1 MSPWDPVAAAVGE
14 AGLRAL
20 RAGPEPDAAT
30 ARLTALFEAVPGLAG
45 NADLIDVVV
54 AICGASR
61 VLPTIAASLGPDAV
75 RVLERGAV
83 DEPSF
88 GEAADVAALRRGVAA
103 QMLAI
108 AALDLTGRL
117 TMPEVGAALSAL
129 ADAAARAALTTAA
142 DGSSTRIAV
151 IALGKWGGG
160 ELNYASDIDLLFVH
174 DGDENEAGAMAS
186 RFVDLLSRRDG
197 GGVAYR
203 VDADLRPEGRS
214 GPMSRSIGS
223 YRAYWERWAET
234 WEFQAML
241 KARHAAG
248 DAGVGREFLEAVRP
262 FVFPDTLGA
271 DAVRSIRAMKA
282 RTEEAAGA
290 GDEVKRGVGGIRDAE
305 FAVQLLQLVH
315 GRADPRLRTANSL
328 EALSRLGEGGYV
340 RAEDADDLAEA
351 YRWLRD
357 VEHRLQLYDLR
368 QTHTL
373 PDDAAGRERV
383 AKSLGLRD
391 DTDATALQ
399 RFERAL
405 VERRSLVRTIHE
417 RLFYRPLLEAF
428 AAASGADERADR
440 QAAALGF
447 TDSEATR
454 VALQDLTTGLSRRSR
469 LMQQLL
475 PLMMGWLSESPDPD
489 LGLSQLR
496 LLVTTAAG
504 HDAVI
509 PVLRDNPAT
518 AERLCLL
525 LGTSRLAGRLIDRL
539 PATLARIGDDEALGS
554 PTGAGA
560 LADEAL
566 HRIAVRDNPATRAE
580 ALHRFEA
587 ERMLEI
593 SSADVIGFA
602 DTRAVGHRL
611 ADTADAVVAAALDQ
625 AIAEAGGGQAPA
637 VAVIAMGK
645 WGGRELNYASD
656 LDALIVYRSADDAS
670 EERAA
675 RIAEVLVTAM
685 ERSAL
690 DLPSFEIDLD
700 LRPEGRKGA
709 IARSLDAYM
718 AYWDRWAETWEH
730 QSLLRARPAAGD
742 PVLGEEFVERASEFA
757 HPARFSDQQL
767 RPIRAMKAR
776 VESERIPFGEDPD
789 FHMKLGRGGLSDVEW
804 SVQLLQMRHG
814 AEHPEIR
821 TPSTLDG
828 LTALHAAG
836 LLGHDDASAL
846 DGAYRF
852 CASVRNRLFLRTG
865 RTRDSLP
872 SDPEEAARLA
882 RSLGYELDP
891 RTALREEYRR
901 VTRRAR
907 RVMERV
913 FYGR

>member
-1 MSPWDPVAAAVGE
+1 MGPWDAVTAVGE
-14 AGLRAL
+14 PAVRAL
-20 RAGPEPDAAT
+20 RAGPEPDAAA
-30 ARLTALFEAVPGLAG
+30 ARLASLLEAVPGLARHAG
-45 NADLIDVVV
+45 LVDVIV

-61 VLPTIAASLGPDAV
+61 VLPTIAASLGSDAV

-83 DEPSF
+83 DHPSF
-88 GEAADVAALRRGVAA
+88 GETAEVAALRRGVAE
-103 QMLAI
+103 QILAI

-117 TMPEVGAALSAL
+117 AMPEVGTALTEL
-129 ADAAARAALTTAA
+129 ADAAARAALKTATA
-142 DGSSTRIAV
+142 GSSTRIAV

-160 ELNYASDIDLLFVH
+160 ELNYASDIDLLFVQ
-174 DGDENEAGAMAS
+174 DGDEDEAGGVAS
-186 RFVDLLSRRDG
+186 RFIDLLSRREG
-197 GGVAYR
+197 GGVAFR

-214 GPMSRSIGS
+214 GPMSRSIES

-248 DAGVGREFLEAVRP
+248 DAGLGGEFLEAVGR

-282 RTEEAAGA
+282 RAEQAAGA
-290 GDEVKRGVGGIRDAE
+290 GDEVKRGVGGIRDVE

-315 GRADPRLRTANSL
+315 GRADPGLRTANTL

-340 RAEDADDLAEA
+340 RAEDAAGLADA

-373 PDDAAGRERV
+373 PDDASGRERV

-399 RFERAL
+399 RFEQTL
-405 VERRSLVRTIHE
+405 VERRSLVRSIHE

-428 AAASGADERADR
+428 AAASGTDERADR
-440 QAAALGF
+440 QASALGF

-454 VALQDLTTGLSRRSR
+454 VALHDLTTGLSRRSR

-489 LGLSQLR
+489 LGLAQLR

-504 HDAVI
+504 HDTVI
-509 PVLRDNPAT
+509 PVLRDNPAA
-518 AERLCLL
+518 AERLCRL

-554 PTGAGA
+554 PTDGGA
-560 LADEAL
+560 LADEARR
-566 HRIAVRDNPATRAE
+566 RITVRDDPAARAE

-611 ADTADAVVAAALDQ
+611 TDTADAVVAAALDQ
-625 AIAEAGGGQAPA
+625 AVAEAGNGEAPA
-637 VAVIAMGK
+637 IALIAMGK

-656 LDALIVYRSADDAS
+656 LDALIVYRSADDES
-670 EERAA
+670 DERAA
-675 RIAEVLVTAM
+675 RIAEVLVSAM
-685 ERSAL
+685 ERSSL

-709 IARSLDAYM
+709 IARSLDSYT
-718 AYWDRWAETWEH
+718 AYWERWAETWEH

-742 PVLGEEFVERASEFA
+742 PELGEEFVARASEFA
-757 HPARFSDQQL
+757 HPERFTDAQL
-767 RPIRAMKAR
+767 RHIRALKAR
-776 VESERIPFGEDPD
+776 VESERIPLGEDPD

-804 SVQLLQMRHG
+804 TVQLLQMQHG

-828 LTALHAAG
+828 LTALRDAGFVDHDHA
-836 LLGHDDASAL
+836 DAL
-846 DGAYRF
+846 DQAYRF
-852 CASVRNRLFLRTG
+852 CASVRNRLFLRAG

-872 SDPEEAARLA
+872 TDPDEAARLA
-882 RSLGYELDP
+882 RSLGYDLDP

-907 RVMERV
+907 RVMEQV
-913 FYGR
+913 FFGR